1 MIKATARLKDGRV
14 LLVLGLSEGNVQ
26 HMKAGRPIYFD
37 IDALKLGPDD
47 RLGVVT
53 VFYGP
58 DEATLTASIKSMI
71 GPQTEVIS
79 VPKGDPR
86 PQ

>member
-26 HMKAGRPIYFD
+26 HLKAGQPIYFD
-37 IDALKLGPDD
+37 IDALKLGPED
-47 RLGVVT
+47 RLGIVT
-53 VFYGP
+53 VFYGET
-58 DEATLTASIKSMI
+58 EATMQTSIKAMI
-71 GPQTEVIS
+71 GPETEVIT